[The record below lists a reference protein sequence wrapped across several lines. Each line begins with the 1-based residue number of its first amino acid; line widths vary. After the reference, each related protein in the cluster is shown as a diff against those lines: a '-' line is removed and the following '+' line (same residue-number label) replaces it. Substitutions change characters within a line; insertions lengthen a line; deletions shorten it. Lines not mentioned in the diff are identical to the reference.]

1 MRAPRYSM
9 VRRPQSGPPLPSRVR
24 DAGQAT
30 ALLLAVVA
38 LTVVMLVATARFGG
52 RVVTRQQA
60 QVAAD
65 AAALAGAA
73 GGRAAAAT
81 LAGANGGVLVTYA
94 FEGDTVQVV
103 ARVREATATA
113 WATRAP

>member
-103 ARVREATATA
+103 VRVGEATATA